1 VKTVIVELEELD
13 MVYQEDLVAVNSVGC
28 SEKCEDACKKS
39 VSFICD
45 DIALAGNV
53 KEPIL

>member
-1 VKTVIVELEELD
+1 MIVELEELD